1 MNTDL
6 VRLISTQRHKYVLIY
21 IYIYIYIYYIYI
33 YIYLPIIKYTRF
45 NLILVIHAFI
55 FEKKERNYKL
65 TNLVFVKDNSK
76 ANKNHIHS
84 DD

>member
-6 VRLISTQRHKYVLIY
+6 VRLISTQRHKYVL
-21 IYIYIYIYYIYI
+21 IYI

-55 FEKKERNYKL
+55 FEKKKETIN
-65 TNLVFVKDNSK
+65 
-76 ANKNHIHS
+76 
-84 DD
+84 